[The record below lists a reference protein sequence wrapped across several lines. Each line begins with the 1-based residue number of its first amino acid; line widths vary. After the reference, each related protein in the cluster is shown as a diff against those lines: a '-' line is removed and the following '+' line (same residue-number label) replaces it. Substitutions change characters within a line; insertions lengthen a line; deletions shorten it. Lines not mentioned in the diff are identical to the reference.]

1 MLKIVNSND
10 MRKTDE
16 QRIGIIL
23 KHCWRKITENCFF
36 HVVHSTSFTN
46 FNLWQEHI
54 GVGQTIFSLKLC
66 TVLAI
71 ILMIY
76 LGVWM
81 LIAPVSVFII
91 YSTYFHGI
99 IICSQYSYCS
109 ATNAKMLL
117 LTLLLSDQHNSSAKE
132 IR

>member
-1 MLKIVNSND
+1 

-16 QRIGIIL
+16 QRIGIFL

-36 HVVHSTSFTN
+36 HVVHSISFTN
-46 FNLWQEHI
+46 FYLWQEHI

-76 LGVWM
+76 VGVWM
-81 LIAPVSVFII
+81 LIAPVSLFII